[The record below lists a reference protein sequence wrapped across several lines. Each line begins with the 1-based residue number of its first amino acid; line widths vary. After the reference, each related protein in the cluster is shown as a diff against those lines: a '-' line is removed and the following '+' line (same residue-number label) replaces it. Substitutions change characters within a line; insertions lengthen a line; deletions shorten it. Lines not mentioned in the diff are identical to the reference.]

1 MPSNVCKYGNT
12 WKICKLGTVIQ
23 TGNTVRG
30 SFRASIPPECIK
42 VTRSSN
48 THMKSLFPSRVND
61 IGGVSSSRVSATT
74 PKQQNNSFVG
84 ILDARE
90 KVKFTPIVM
99 RRVFDQNTNGEVVIS
114 EQQHVMTT
122 ADELSEKQSSP
133 ATFSPLAS
141 LFKSKSDISLF
152 QSPMSP
158 FFFNQTKDYY
168 DSENDMIVYSPEGI
182 IATPSF
188 DIWGF
193 GVIMTNILLGRCM
206 NLPTFEKADDAII
219 KKLYYY
225 NNMELE
231 KICEKVESR
240 VGEDAADLIR
250 MLLQKDPRNRPQS
263 MDDVLSHAYFRST
276 IIDI

>member
-1 MPSNVCKYGNT
+1 
-12 WKICKLGTVIQ
+12 
-23 TGNTVRG
+23 
-30 SFRASIPPECIK
+30 
-42 VTRSSN
+42 
-48 THMKSLFPSRVND
+48 
-61 IGGVSSSRVSATT
+61 
-74 PKQQNNSFVG
+74 
-84 ILDARE
+84 
-90 KVKFTPIVM
+90 
-99 RRVFDQNTNGEVVIS
+99 
-114 EQQHVMTT
+114 
-122 ADELSEKQSSP
+122 
-133 ATFSPLAS
+133 
-141 LFKSKSDISLF
+141 
-152 QSPMSP
+152 
-158 FFFNQTKDYY
+158 
-168 DSENDMIVYSPEGI
+168 MIVYSPERI

-193 GVIMTNILLGRCM
+193 GVIMTNILLGQCM